1 MCHTDVVTSSIGSL
15 KHLGR
20 KSPFDLHK
28 DPTPTIMKSS
38 SVITMA
44 NFGDLPND
52 VILMISLLQP
62 EDAENYTLATHWVC
76 IWASHRFLPKYRAL
90 IQQHRHFGN
99 SGDTS
104 ALEDRS
110 LGVVARMLK
119 AILADLFMARFIRE
133 IDIHALRESWR
144 STGIHET
151 RTIKTISTYSA
162 TLPKIASSSGFPGII
177 RLTRKSCPI

>member
-1 MCHTDVVTSSIGSL
+1 MVTSSIGSL

-28 DPTPTIMKSS
+28 DPTATIMKFSS
-38 SVITMA
+38 AITMA

-62 EDAENYTLATHWVC
+62 EDAENYTLATRWVC

-90 IQQHRHFGN
+90 IQQHRRFGN
-99 SGDTS
+99 SCDAS

-110 LGVVARMLK
+110 LGVVTRMLK
-119 AILADLFMARFIRE
+119 AADLFIARFIRE

-151 RTIKTISTYSA
+151 RTMKAISTYSA

-177 RLTRKSCPI
+177 RLTRKYCPI